1 MKDIRR
7 LNKITR
13 PIKFRRLKIVKWYVK
28 DCLSSVIDNIL
39 YYYNYI
45 LYKLHYLDR
54 YTYRDTTIEEKEVP
68 LYKRKEI
75 ETDLIRATVEMKLEI
90 ENQYDVDYFHRG
102 NKITYIVRDERKSR
116 SFFVSHLSDISIRV
130 TEDWAKISQ
139 LPIFKVAV
147 LKPLKSNL
155 EEQDPNYRTVD
166 IDVSYIR
173 NLRVKHILGDIDSTN
188 ISEEMVKYYYDYDF
202 EQFLGHL
209 KPLKLSDLIV

>member
-13 PIKFRRLKIVKWYVK
+13 PIKFRRLKMMKGYVK

-45 LYKLHYLDR
+45 LYKIHYLDR

-75 ETDLIRATVEMKLEI
+75 ETDLIRATVDMELEI
-90 ENQYDVDYFHRG
+90 ENQYDIDYFHRG

-130 TEDWAKISQ
+130 TEDWSKISQ

-173 NLRVKHILGDIDSTN
+173 NLRVRHILGDIDSTN

-209 KPLKLSDLIV
+209 KSLKLSDLIV